1 MLFKAFSQD
10 LRASPLISPEGKQ
23 VPLLPR
29 CRSAKSKILYGKSSI
44 LVLFSL
50 KIHVYF
56 FGLKSLKLCG
66 LARKGL
72 LHILREHLAHV
83 QLCHMQS
90 QCLQKVKGQC
100 SGNFALFAPD
110 VKALQRPG
118 VTIRSQAAGI
128 GGLCFIYYHAINL
141 SDCQNSL
148 FLMIS
153 RSSLYFRDD
162 VIFFIMDQF
171 YFCSVFKPGIH
182 FRGITLRVAIYKS
195 NNSLTF
201 KAHLNLFYSPCYG
214 LKHISIITFVLK
226 KTQNKTNQ
234 QQLNRNAK
242 QIIENPQ
249 RKQIKTPMCHPSPT
263 LQVFFSFTS
272 IIRCS

>member
-1 MLFKAFSQD
+1 MGLLGRVCCTFWGSIWHTCNCAICNPSVFRRWKASVVV
-10 LRASPLISPEGKQ
+10 I
-23 VPLLPR
+23 LP
-29 CRSAKSKILYGKSSI
+29 
-44 LVLFSL
+44 SL
-50 KIHVYF
+50 HQM
-56 FGLKSLKLCG
+56 LKLCSVPEWPLDHRQLG
-66 LARKGL
+66 L
-72 LHILREHLAHV
+72 EV
-83 QLCHMQS
+83 
-90 QCLQKVKGQC
+90 
-100 SGNFALFAPD
+100 
-110 VKALQRPG
+110 
-118 VTIRSQAAGI
+118 
-128 GGLCFIYYHAINL
+128 CFIYYHAINL

-162 VIFFIMDQF
+162 VIFLIMDQF

-242 QIIENPQ
+242 QIIENSQ

-263 LQVFFSFTS
+263 L
-272 IIRCS
+272 